1 MTLERL
7 VMSKYF
13 PTVPVEQARQHAS
26 PTDSQRILPLVLV
39 VDDEPL
45 IAETLAAILNNSGF
59 AALTAPDAFAALEM
73 VRLIPPEILISDVA
87 MPGMNGF
94 ELAIE
99 VTKAIPDCEVILFS
113 GQATGS
119 ELEAMNHAAGR
130 DFVTLIKPVHP
141 TDLLARVH
149 ERLSPRGLTI
159 PAAVIARRPSS
170 NGRSTVA

>member
-1 MTLERL
+1 MTLKRL

-13 PTVPVEQARQHAS
+13 PTVPVEQARQNAS
-26 PTDSQRILPLVLV
+26 PTDRQRILPLVLV

-113 GQATGS
+113 GQATGR
-119 ELEAMNHAAGR
+119 ELEAMNQAAGR
-130 DFVTLIKPVHP
+130 AFVTLIKPVHP
-141 TDLLARVH
+141 AELLARVY
-149 ERLSPRGLTI
+149 ERLSPRGFTI
-159 PAAVIARRPSS
+159 PAAVTARSPGAK
-170 NGRSTVA
+170 GRSVEA